1 MTARVGSGLFRALL
15 DAIHGSDNQIG
26 GSALTRLRLPLLAGD
41 ATIAVDATFT
51 FGEMIDGTGDGRVV
65 IGGEIIGFT
74 GRTAN
79 TFTGLTRGLESS
91 AITDLYPPNTV
102 VFDWSANSS
111 GLDHVKRGISVN
123 YAVGADLDVIARNL
137 GLRKCFPY
145 SDAQWRAY
153 IKAVAYLPKQTLD
166 AFRIALEAIY
176 GIGNFSVSERLVSMP
191 HFVLV
196 EVEGDAP
203 INSLAGKFVLNSGE
217 LHVTTGAGLTVT
229 TDHAIV
235 TSPVDPAGTLGVFG
249 VWLDTPLARMGVRD
263 GATNYFTGGSYLGSV
278 ITLGANPGIGVAVI
292 VDYNGHPAHYLSPD
306 DAFRNDGTDFP
317 PYFSDNGGAANCALD
332 QIRAAGVGLKVSIRP

>member
-41 ATIAVDATFT
+41 AIIAVDATFT
-51 FGEMIDGTGDGRVV
+51 FGEMVDGAGDGRVV

-74 GRTAN
+74 GRTVD

-91 AITDLYPPNTV
+91 AITDQYPPHTV
-102 VFDWSANSS
+102 VFDWAANSS
-111 GLDHVKRGISVN
+111 ALDLVRRGISVN
-123 YAVGADLDVIARNL
+123 YAIGVDLDVIARNL
-137 GLRKCFPY
+137 GLRKCFPFT
-145 SDAQWRAY
+145 DAQWRAY

-176 GIGNFSVSERLVSMP
+176 GVGNFAVYERLVSDP
-191 HFVLV
+191 YIVCV
-196 EVEGDAP
+196 EVEGTAPVDA
-203 INSLAGKFVLNSGE
+203 LAGKFILNSGE

-263 GATNYFTGGSYLGSV
+263 GATNLFTGGSYLGSV
-278 ITLGANPGIGVAVI
+278 ITLGVNPGIGIAVI
-292 VDYNGHPAHYLSPD
+292 VDYNGHPAHYLAPN

-317 PYFSDNGGAANCALD
+317 PYLSDDGGAAHCALD